1 MSTQVPAPTGLQ
13 ARRLR
18 LDLGEVLVLRYPVRA
33 PRELENDTVL
43 TRAELA
49 IVELAL
55 GGASNRKIAE
65 LRGTSTR
72 TVANQLS
79 TVFRKLRITSRPELF
94 LRCAGS
100 VTVREEGTTW
110 RKTA

>member
-1 MSTQVPAPTGLQ
+1 MPHLPPPAGLQ

-18 LDLGEVLVLRYPVRA
+18 LDLGDVLVFRYPVA
-33 PRELENDTVL
+33 TPRELGNPLL
-43 TRAELA
+43 TAAEQA

-55 GGASNRKIAE
+55 GGASNRQIAT

-94 LRCAGS
+94 LHCAGK
-100 VTVREEGTTW
+100 VQRNGEDETW
-110 RKTA
+110 RKTG

>member
-1 MSTQVPAPTGLQ
+1 MSRIPAPSGLQ

-18 LDLGEVLVLRYPVRA
+18 LDLGEVLVLRYPVTA
-33 PRELENDTVL
+33 PREFKDEVL

-55 GGASNRKIAE
+55 GGASNRQIAE

-79 TVFRKLRITSRPELF
+79 TVFKKLRITSRPELF

-100 VTVREEGTTW
+100 SMTGEETSW
-110 RKTA
+110 QKTG

>member
-1 MSTQVPAPTGLQ
+1 M
-13 ARRLR
+13 
-18 LDLGEVLVLRYPVRA
+18 
-33 PRELENDTVL
+33 L

-100 VTVREEGTTW
+100 VTISEEGTPW
-110 RKTA
+110 RKTG

>member
-1 MSTQVPAPTGLQ
+1 MSRIPAPTGLQ

-18 LDLGEVLVLRYPVRA
+18 LDLGEVLVLRYPVHASRA
-33 PRELENDTVL
+33 LGSEAL

-55 GGASNRKIAE
+55 GGASNRRIAE

-79 TVFRKLRITSRPELF
+79 TVFKKLRITSRPELF
-94 LRCAGS
+94 LHCARS
-100 VTVREEGTTW
+100 VTNGEEGTW
-110 RKTA
+110 RKTG